1 MCGIVSGYSIVATN
15 KYRHVAHYV
24 AASPV
29 VGLPLSYYNLFFAP
43 SPAFS
48 APFSVPPPPLPAP
61 PSPYMSAASIAATRS
76 ASAGPPSASP
86 GPAFPA
92 APASPSPGPP
102 AIGHGARSP
111 VSWGAAGRA
120 GRPRI

>member
-1 MCGIVSGYSIVATN
+1 MCGIVSGHSIVATDEHG
-15 KYRHVAHYV
+15 HVAHYV

-29 VGLPLSYYNLFFAP
+29 VGLPLSYYDLFFAP

-48 APFSVPPPPLPAP
+48 APSPVPPPPPPAP

-86 GPAFPA
+86 GPASPA
-92 APASPSPGPP
+92 APAPASPGPP
-102 AIGHGARSP
+102 PIGHGARSP
-111 VSWGAAGRA
+111 GSWGAAGRA
-120 GRPRI
+120 GRCRI

>member
-1 MCGIVSGYSIVATN
+1 MCGIVFGYSIVVTN
-15 KYRHVAHYV
+15 KYRHVAYYV

-29 VGLPLSYYNLFFAP
+29 VGLPLSYYNFFFAP

-48 APFSVPPPPLPAP
+48 APFSVPPPPPLVFLFF
-61 PSPYMSAASIAATRS
+61 YMSAASIAATRF
-76 ASAGPPSASP
+76 AFAGPPSASP

-92 APASPSPGPP
+92 APASLSPGSP
-102 AIGHGARSP
+102 AIRHGARSLG
-111 VSWGAAGRA
+111 SWRAAGRA